1 MSAEYQSLNL
11 LNKIQLKTKLHF
23 FSQIFLQTKFSVECI
38 TGNLWQFLLF
48 HILRDIDRG
57 GDRNISK
64 SNQVHNTTQYINE
77 YSELLPNHNTFV
89 RVMYKCRF
97 WAINFSPFFQ
107 FFNFFI
113 FFTKLEHLQISYAIY
128 TTHSQFL

>member
-11 LNKIQLKTKLHF
+11 LNKIQVKTKQHF
-23 FSQIFLQTKFSVECI
+23 FSIFLQTTFSVECI

-48 HILRDIDRG
+48 HILRDIDTG
-57 GDRNISK
+57 GHCNISK

-77 YSELLPNHNTFV
+77 HSELLPNHNTFESG
-89 RVMYKCRF
+89 MYKCRF
-97 WAINFSPFFQ
+97 WAINFSSFSQ

-113 FFTKLEHLQISYAIY
+113 FFTKIEYLQISYTVY